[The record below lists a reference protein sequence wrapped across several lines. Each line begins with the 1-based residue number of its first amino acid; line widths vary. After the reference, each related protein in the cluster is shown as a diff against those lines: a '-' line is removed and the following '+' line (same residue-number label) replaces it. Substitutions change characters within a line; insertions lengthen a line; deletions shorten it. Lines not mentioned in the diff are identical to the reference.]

1 LHPDGTLARLLA
13 TFPRAGRVEWIGV
26 RPARHVPVE
35 PMAEVLA
42 TDGGLLGDHYGGG
55 KREVTLIQAE
65 HLAAVASLMGV
76 PRVGPALVRR
86 NIVIAG
92 INLVALKDRRFRIGE
107 ALLAYSGPCHPCSRM
122 EEALGAGG
130 YNAMRGHGGITARVL
145 ERGTLR
151 VGDAVVAVP

>member
-1 LHPDGTLARLLA
+1 M
-13 TFPRAGRVEWIGV
+13 FPRAGRVEWIGV

-35 PMAEVLA
+35 QVTEVLA

-55 KREVTLIQAE
+55 MREVTLIQAE
-65 HLAAVASLMGV
+65 HLPAVASLVGV
-76 PRVGPALVRR
+76 PRVDPALVRR
-86 NIVIAG
+86 NIVVAG

-151 VGDAVVAVP
+151 VGDAVVVVP

>member
-13 TFPRAGRVEWIGV
+13 TFPRVGRVEWIGV
-26 RPARHVPVE
+26 RPGRHVPVE
-35 PMAEVLA
+35 PVTEVLA

-55 KREVTLIQAE
+55 AREVTLIQAE
-65 HLAAVASLMGV
+65 HLAAVA
-76 PRVGPALVRR
+76 ALVGVSRVEPGLLRR
-86 NIVIAG
+86 NLVVSG
-92 INLVALKDRRFRIGE
+92 INLAALKDRRFRIGA

-130 YNAMRGHGGITARVL
+130 YNAMRSHGGITARVL

-151 VGDAVVAVP
+151 VGDAVVVVP

>member
-13 TFPRAGRVEWIGV
+13 MFPRAGRVEWIGV

-35 PMAEVLA
+35 QTVGALA
-42 TDGGLLGDHYGGG
+42 TDGGLLGDHYDGG

-76 PRVGPALVRR
+76 PRVEPALVRR
-86 NIVIAG
+86 NIVVSG
-92 INLVALKDRRFRIGE
+92 INLLALKDRRFRVGE
-107 ALLAYSGPCHPCSRM
+107 ALLECSGPCHPCSRM

-151 VGDAVVAVP
+151 VGDTVVAVP

>member
-1 LHPDGTLARLLA
+1 M
-13 TFPRAGRVEWIGV
+13 FPRAGRVEWIGV
-26 RPARHVPVE
+26 RPARHVPLEQVT
-35 PMAEVLA
+35 EVLA

-55 KREVTLIQAE
+55 MREVTLIQAE
-65 HLAAVASLMGV
+65 HLAAVASLVDV
-76 PRVGPALVRR
+76 PRVDPALVRR
-86 NIVIAG
+86 NIVVAG

-151 VGDAVVAVP
+151 VGDAVVVVP

>member
-13 TFPRAGRVEWIGV
+13 MFPRAGRVEWIGV

-35 PMAEVLA
+35 QVTEVLA

-55 KREVTLIQAE
+55 MREVTLIQAE
-65 HLAAVASLMGV
+65 HLAAVASLVGV
-76 PRVGPALVRR
+76 PRVDPALARR
-86 NIVIAG
+86 NIVVAG

-107 ALLAYSGPCHPCSRM
+107 ALLAYRM